1 MKNYIFLL
9 FIITVKLFGQNNTQ
23 IIPTKKLSPSEIY
36 TKEYD
41 FIDEEE
47 QKFEKFKRQIKSVT
61 TEDYLEK
68 IRTYSKD
75 SLKTLAIKLLS
86 LKELNEKKLLQ
97 KDISLNSEYYIRL
110 LEELKSSE
118 INNQEYFFL
127 EKELNSYYLINLEKK
142 QTFSIILNI
151 IFGIIIAILIY
162 TIYSL
167 KSQKRLNIIE
177 ELSNQEIKIKEHIL
191 NGKSNKEI
199 AEELFISLNT
209 VKTHITNIYS
219 KLNVSNRKELINKFQ
234 K

>member
-36 TKEYD
+36 TKEYN

-47 QKFEKFKRQIKSVT
+47 QKFEKFKRQIKAVT

-142 QTFSIILNI
+142 QTLSIILNI

-177 ELSNQEIKIKEHIL
+177 ELSNQEIKVKEHIL

>member
-36 TKEYD
+36 TKEYN

>member
-1 MKNYIFLL
+1 MKKYIFLL
-9 FIITVKLFGQNNTQ
+9 FIITFKLFGQNSTK
-23 IIPTKKLSPSEIY
+23 IIPTNKISPSEVY
-36 TKEYD
+36 NKEYN
-41 FIDEEE
+41 FINEEE
-47 QKFEKFKRQIKSVT
+47 QKFKKFKKQIKSVT

-68 IRTYSKD
+68 IRAYSKD

-86 LKELNEKKLLQ
+86 VKELNEKKLLQ

-110 LEELKSSE
+110 LDELKSSE

-142 QTFSIILNI
+142 QTLSITVNI
-151 IFGIIIAILIY
+151 IFGIIILVLIY
-162 TIYSL
+162 IICSI
-167 KSQKRLNIIE
+167 KSEKRLNIIE
-177 ELSNQEIKIKEHIL
+177 ELSNQEIKVKKYIID
-191 NGKSNKEI
+191 GKSNKEI

-219 KLNVSNRKELINKFQ
+219 KLNVSNRKELINKFE

>member
-23 IIPTKKLSPSEIY
+23 IILPKKLSPSEIY

-86 LKELNEKKLLQ
+86 VKELNEKKLLQ

-118 INNQEYFFL
+118 INNQEYFF
-127 EKELNSYYLINLEKK
+127 
-142 QTFSIILNI
+142 
-151 IFGIIIAILIY
+151 
-162 TIYSL
+162 
-167 KSQKRLNIIE
+167 
-177 ELSNQEIKIKEHIL
+177 
-191 NGKSNKEI
+191 
-199 AEELFISLNT
+199 
-209 VKTHITNIYS
+209 
-219 KLNVSNRKELINKFQ
+219 
-234 K
+234 

>member
-23 IIPTKKLSPSEIY
+23 IIPPKKLSPSEIY

-47 QKFEKFKRQIKSVT
+47 QKFEKFKRQIKAVT

>member
-1 MKNYIFLL
+1 M
-9 FIITVKLFGQNNTQ
+9 
-23 IIPTKKLSPSEIY
+23 
-36 TKEYD
+36 
-41 FIDEEE
+41 
-47 QKFEKFKRQIKSVT
+47 
-61 TEDYLEK
+61 
-68 IRTYSKD
+68 
-75 SLKTLAIKLLS
+75 
-86 LKELNEKKLLQ
+86 
-97 KDISLNSEYYIRL
+97 
-110 LEELKSSE
+110 
-118 INNQEYFFL
+118 
-127 EKELNSYYLINLEKK
+127 NSYYLIHLEKK
-142 QTFSIILNI
+142 QTLSIILNI

-177 ELSNQEIKIKEHIL
+177 ELSNQEIKVKEHIL